1 MRFIYIYIFNNIKMI
16 INELL
21 TTLYSNISPYSSCEE
36 KYIDNGYPHTNI
48 LCDLLQILF
57 TNIEPIYIV
66 ECGSMLGGSAIKMA
80 KTLKNN
86 DKSTE
91 IICIDP
97 FTGDVN
103 MWDWEKNGGV
113 GNGGWRFLR
122 LENGIPTIY
131 KRFLANCK
139 YSGFENKILP
149 INATTSVGIKLLQRL
164 FIQNRITALPNYIY
178 LDSAHEKDETFIELS
193 LCWDCLINNSILFG
207 DDWNWLAVR
216 EDVIKFSNIIK
227 KTTNYENLNKI
238 HKLINGS
245 HIFNDNIL
253 LYNGQWI
260 LFKI

>member
-1 MRFIYIYIFNNIKMI
+1 MI
-16 INELL
+16 IKQLL
-21 TTLYSNISPYSSCEE
+21 DNLYSNKSPYLSCEE
-36 KYIDNGYPHTNI
+36 KYIDDGYPHTNI
-48 LCDLLQILF
+48 LYDLLQILF
-57 TNIEPIYIV
+57 TNIEPTYIV

-80 KTLKNN
+80 EILKKNN
-86 DKSTE
+86 KTTE

-103 MWDWEKNGGV
+103 MWDWEKKGGT

-149 INATTSVGIKLLQRL
+149 INTTTSVGIKLLQRL
-164 FIQNRITALPNYIY
+164 FKKNRINILPNYIY
-178 LDSAHEKDETFIELS
+178 LDSAHEKDETFFELS
-193 LCWDCLINNSILFG
+193 LCWNCLINNSILFG
-207 DDWNWLAVR
+207 DDWGWKEVR

-227 KTTNYENLNKI
+227 NTTDYENLNKI

-245 HIFNDNIL
+245 QISNDNIL
-253 LYNGQWI
+253 LYKGQWV
-260 LFKI
+260 LFKK

>member
-1 MRFIYIYIFNNIKMI
+1 MI

-21 TTLYSNISPYSSCEE
+21 HNLYSNISPYLSCEE

-48 LCDLLQILF
+48 LYDLLLILF

-66 ECGSMLGGSAIKMA
+66 ECGSMLGGSAIRMA
-80 KTLKNN
+80 EVLRNN
-86 DKSTE
+86 NKSTE

-103 MWDWEKNGGV
+103 MWDWERNASWK
-113 GNGGWRFLR
+113 FLR

-139 YSGFENKILP
+139 FSGFENKIFP

-164 FIQNRITALPNYIY
+164 FTQKRITALPNYIY

-193 LCWDCLINNSILFG
+193 LCWNCLINNGVLFG
-207 DDWNWLAVR
+207 DDWGWVAVR
-216 EDVIKFSNIIK
+216 EDVIKFSNTIK
-227 KTTNYENLNKI
+227 NTTNYEYLNKI
-238 HKLINGS
+238 HKLINGAE
-245 HIFNDNIL
+245 IINGNIL
-253 LYNGQWI
+253 LYNGQWV
-260 LFKI
+260 LFKK

>member
-1 MRFIYIYIFNNIKMI
+1 MYYIMI

-21 TTLYSNISPYSSCEE
+21 NNLYSNISPYSSCDK

-48 LCDLLQILF
+48 LYDLLQILF
-57 TNIEPIYIV
+57 TNIEPTYIV
-66 ECGSMLGGSAIKMA
+66 ECGSMVGGSAIRMA
-80 KTLKNN
+80 ETLRNN
-86 DKSTE
+86 NKLTE

-103 MWDWEKNGGV
+103 MWDWERND
-113 GNGGWRFLR
+113 GWKFLR

-164 FIQNRITALPNYIY
+164 FIQNRITSLPNYIY

-193 LCWDCLINNSILFG
+193 ICWNCLINNGILFG
-207 DDWNWLAVR
+207 DDWSWKPVK
-216 EDVIKFSNIIK
+216 EDVIKFSDTIK
-227 KTTNYENLNKI
+227 NTTDYENLNKI
-238 HKLINGS
+238 HKLLNNSQIIN
-245 HIFNDNIL
+245 NNIL
-253 LYNGQWI
+253 LYKGQWV
-260 LFKI
+260 LFKK

>member
-1 MRFIYIYIFNNIKMI
+1 MI
-16 INELL
+16 IQQLL
-21 TTLYSNISPYSSCEE
+21 ENLYSNNSPYLSCEE

-48 LCDLLQILF
+48 LYDLLLILF
-57 TNIEPIYIV
+57 KNIEPIYIV

-80 KTLKNN
+80 ETLQYIN
-86 DKSTE
+86 KSTE

-103 MWDWEKNGGV
+103 MWDWEKNGGM

-149 INATTSVGIKLLQRL
+149 INTTTSVGIKLLQRL
-164 FIQNRITALPNYIY
+164 FIQKRISLLPNYIY
-178 LDSAHEKDETFIELS
+178 LDSAHEKDETLFEIS

-207 DDWNWLAVR
+207 DDWLWETVR
-216 EDVIKFSNIIK
+216 EDVIKFSNTIK
-227 KTTNYENLNKI
+227 DTTDYENLNKI
-238 HKLINGS
+238 HNLLNGS
-245 HIFNDNIL
+245 QIFNTNIL
-253 LYNGQWI
+253 LYNGQWV
-260 LFKI
+260 LFKK